1 MEIAMIIVKALAAM
15 VGWTA
20 FAVIVAIAA
29 LTFLL
34 YTKTLTLDSIKDFLN
49 RRNFGVESL
58 NFRVL

>member
-1 MEIAMIIVKALAAM
+1 MEIAMIIVKALTAM

-29 LTFLL
+29 LSLWILLKIFL
-34 YTKTLTLDSIKDFLN
+34 TGGI
-49 RRNFGVESL
+49 GVESL

>member
-1 MEIAMIIVKALAAM
+1 MIIVKALAAM

-49 RRNFGVESL
+49 RRIGVESL

>member
-49 RRNFGVESL
+49 RRIGVESL

>member
-1 MEIAMIIVKALAAM
+1 MEIAMIIVKALTAM

-49 RRNFGVESL
+49 RRNIGVESL

>member
-1 MEIAMIIVKALAAM
+1 MIIIKALATM

-20 FAVIVAIAA
+20 FAVIIAIAA

-49 RRNFGVESL
+49 RRSW
-58 NFRVL
+58 R

>member
-34 YTKTLTLDSIKDFLN
+34 YTRTLTLDSIKDFLN
-49 RRNFGVESL
+49 RRIGVESL